1 MVAVSYFFIWC
12 PNWREGLYLVSDK
25 IPNTQ
30 TMSRHKSATN
40 MSWKTRRQN
49 MTLDIISWYPQHSNY
64 IQAQSSHKHELK
76 NKETQHDTWHYLY
89 WPEHHLRF
97 EGEESDC
104 SWWHFFNSEKQGWR
118 WGLTMDLEGPQPGLA
133 LPSKDQKHF
142 DPFSFRE
149 KHKS

>member
-30 TMSRHKSATN
+30 TMSRHKAATN

-49 MTLDIISWYPQHSNY
+49 MTHDIISWHPQHSNY

-76 NKETQHDTWHYLY
+76 NKETQHDTWHSLLTRTSSQI
-89 WPEHHLRF
+89 WGRRIWLLLMT
-97 EGEESDC
+97 
-104 SWWHFFNSEKQGWR
+104 FNSEKQGWR

-133 LPSKDQKHF
+133 LPSTDQKHF